1 MISWCLEGAKE
12 ITEKAAKS
20 SKKSKSK
27 SSDSKF
33 SDFIF
38 PDRKSSK
45 KSKDWNLNKRLEQ
58 KVQVPSWNNYL
69 YIYSLSNKEN
79 KKWFFELLRYCMFKK
94 ILILQR
100 VSFKVAQRELC
111 VQRTMWYIVDDVI
124 KIMYYMYR
132 SWFISSKNSK
142 RVQLLSNNF
151 HYFLWWQ

>member
-45 KSKDWNLNKRLEQ
+45 KSKDWKPDHRLDD
-58 KVQVPSWNNYL
+58 
-69 YIYSLSNKEN
+69 SNKYKCQAETIIYT
-79 KKWFFELLRYCMFKK
+79 FIAYEIKK
-94 ILILQR
+94 IKLYA
-100 VSFKVAQRELC
+100 S
-111 VQRTMWYIVDDVI
+111 
-124 KIMYYMYR
+124 
-132 SWFISSKNSK
+132 
-142 RVQLLSNNF
+142 LLSKELY
-151 HYFLWWQ
+151 HRTVSTKP

>member
-45 KSKDWNLNKRLEQ
+45 KSKDWNPDQRFEDSKKYKCQAETI
-58 KVQVPSWNNYL
+58 
-69 YIYSLSNKEN
+69 IYTFIAFQI
-79 KKWFFELLRYCMFKK
+79 KKMK
-94 ILILQR
+94 
-100 VSFKVAQRELC
+100 LC
-111 VQRTMWYIVDDVI
+111 DSVT
-124 KIMYYMYR
+124 
-132 SWFISSKNSK
+132 
-142 RVQLLSNNF
+142 
-151 HYFLWWQ
+151 

>member
-45 KSKDWNLNKRLEQ
+45 KSKDWNLYK
-58 KVQVPSWNNYL
+58 SWGAVHWLDDSKKYNCQAETI
-69 YIYSLSNKEN
+69 IYTFIAFKI
-79 KKWFFELLRYCMFKK
+79 KK
-94 ILILQR
+94 IKYNRYKIDCIDGA
-100 VSFKVAQRELC
+100 FE
-111 VQRTMWYIVDDVI
+111 VI
-124 KIMYYMYR
+124 AEVNHCDLHPSQSICITYKIFYG
-132 SWFISSKNSK
+132 
-142 RVQLLSNNF
+142 L
-151 HYFLWWQ
+151 

>member
-45 KSKDWNLNKRLEQ
+45 KSKDWNLYK
-58 KVQVPSWNNYL
+58 SWGAVHWLDDSKKYNCQAETI
-69 YIYSLSNKEN
+69 IYTFIAFKI
-79 KKWFFELLRYCMFKK
+79 KK
-94 ILILQR
+94 IQYNTCGYKTKSGR
-100 VSFKVAQRELC
+100 DFE
-111 VQRTMWYIVDDVI
+111 VI
-124 KIMYYMYR
+124 ARLHHCDLHSSQSICITYKI
-132 SWFISSKNSK
+132 FDG
-142 RVQLLSNNF
+142 L
-151 HYFLWWQ
+151 